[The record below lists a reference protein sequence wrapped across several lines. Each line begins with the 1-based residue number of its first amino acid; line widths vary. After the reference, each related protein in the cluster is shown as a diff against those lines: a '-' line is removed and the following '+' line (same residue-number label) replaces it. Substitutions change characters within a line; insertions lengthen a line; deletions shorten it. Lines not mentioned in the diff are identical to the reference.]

1 MTVTNTSPGTWLAT
15 GTSAVKLAYHWLD
28 ANGNVTMWEG
38 LRTPLPLDV
47 LPGTTTVVSANV
59 QAPPSRGTYT
69 LRFDLIRE
77 GQTWFSAKGVAGAD
91 VQVAVG
97 SGLGASYATPAGSA
111 TLVTTAPAPTCAP
124 FPTVIPG
131 RITAPSPT
139 SQPSS
144 STTGAN

>member
-1 MTVTNTSPGTWLAT
+1 GIDIAYGSGRINALRAVTSSAPSFAARYDTSGAPRSATAGATYTAKVTVTNTSPGTWLAT

-28 ANGNVTMWEG
+28 ANGNVTVWEG

-77 GQTWFSAKGVAGAD
+77 GTTWF
-91 VQVAVG
+91 
-97 SGLGASYATPAGSA
+97 
-111 TLVTTAPAPTCAP
+111 
-124 FPTVIPG
+124 
-131 RITAPSPT
+131 
-139 SQPSS
+139 
-144 STTGAN
+144 